1 MLNKNKKYG
10 ILILV
15 WLVEWNDILLGLK
28 LVKLVKVLFE
38 DVVVELVNGLF
49 FVRKNG
55 FLYLILIKLLFNGKV
70 VFNNYF

>member
-1 MLNKNKKYG
+1 M
-10 ILILV
+10 ILV

>member
-1 MLNKNKKYG
+1 MLNKKKKFG

-15 WLVEWNDILLGLK
+15 WLVEWNNILLGLK

-55 FLYLILIKLLFNGKV
+55 FLYLVLINKIV
-70 VFNNYF
+70 I

>member
-1 MLNKNKKYG
+1 MG

>member
-1 MLNKNKKYG
+1 MG

-49 FVRKNG
+49 FVRENG
-55 FLYLILIKLLFNGKV
+55 FLYLILIDKIV
-70 VFNNYF
+70 I

>member
-15 WLVEWNDILLGLK
+15 WLVEWNYILLGLK

-55 FLYLILIKLLFNGKV
+55 FLYLVLINKIV
-70 VFNNYF
+70 I

>member
-49 FVRKNG
+49 FVRENG
-55 FLYLILIKLLFNGKV
+55 FLYLILIDKIV
-70 VFNNYF
+70 I

>member
-1 MLNKNKKYG
+1 MLNKNKKNG

-55 FLYLILIKLLFNGKV
+55 FLYLVLINKIV
-70 VFNNYF
+70 I

>member
-1 MLNKNKKYG
+1 MG

-49 FVRKNG
+49 FVWKNG
-55 FLYLILIKLLFNGKV
+55 FLYLVLINKIV
-70 VFNNYF
+70 I